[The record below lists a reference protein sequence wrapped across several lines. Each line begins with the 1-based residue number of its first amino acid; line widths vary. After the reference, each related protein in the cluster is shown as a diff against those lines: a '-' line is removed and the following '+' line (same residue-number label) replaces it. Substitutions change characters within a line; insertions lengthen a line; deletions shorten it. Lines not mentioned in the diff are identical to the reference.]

1 MRIDAHQHYW
11 SLARGDYGWLT
22 PELAAI
28 HRDFGPTDL
37 APHLAAGRIDR
48 TLLVQAAPT
57 EAETRYL
64 LDLAARHET
73 IAGVVGWVDFDA
85 PDAPRRVAALATD
98 PLLVGLRPMIH
109 DIADPDWM
117 LGPSILPV
125 LRAMMDE
132 GLVFDALVRPP
143 HLSRLIVLADR
154 MPDLA
159 IVVDHAAKPLIRQR
173 IQEPWSS
180 DLAALARRPN
190 VVVKLSGMLTEAAPG
205 DGMYHLYP
213 FIRTVLEA
221 FGPERILFG
230 SDWPV
235 LNLAGTYADWLDIVE
250 RTMAGLSGEAQSAIM
265 GGNAARIY
273 LSKRGRRQC

>member
-11 SLARGDYGWLT
+11 ALERGDYGWLT
-22 PELAAI
+22 PALAAI
-28 HRDFGPTDL
+28 HRDFGPADL
-37 APHLAAGRIDR
+37 APMLEVGRIDR
-48 TLLVQAAPT
+48 TILVQAAPT

-64 LDLAARHET
+64 LDLAARHAS
-73 IAGVVGWVDFDA
+73 IAGVVGWADFDA
-85 PDAPRRVAALATD
+85 ADAPERITALAAD

-109 DIADPDWM
+109 DIPDPDWM
-117 LGPSILPV
+117 LAPSILPA
-125 LRAMMDE
+125 LGAMVTQ
-132 GLVFDALVRPP
+132 GLVFDALLRPP
-143 HLSRLIVLADR
+143 HLSRLLVLADR

-159 IVVDHAAKPLIRQR
+159 IVVDHAAKPLVRER
-173 IQEPWSS
+173 IHEPWSS

-190 VVVKLSGMLTEAAPG
+190 VMVKLSGLLTEAAAG

-221 FGPERILFG
+221 FGPERVLFG

-235 LNLAGTYADWLDIVE
+235 LELAGTYAEWLDIVE
-250 RTMAGLSGEAQSAIM
+250 RTIAGLSAEAQAAIM

-273 LSKRGRRQC
+273 LEKRGRL

>member
-22 PELAAI
+22 PALAAI
-28 HRDFGPTDL
+28 YRDFGPGDL

-48 TLLVQAAPT
+48 TILVQAAPT

-64 LDLAARHET
+64 LELAARHDT
-73 IAGVVGWVDFDA
+73 IAGVVGWIDFDA
-85 PDAPRRVAALATD
+85 PDASRRVGALAAD

-109 DIADPDWM
+109 DIPDPDWM
-117 LGPSILPV
+117 LAPSVLPV
-125 LRAMMDE
+125 LRAMVAE

-143 HLSRLIVLADR
+143 HLSRLLVLADR
-154 MPDLA
+154 IPDLS
-159 IVVDHAAKPLIRQR
+159 IVVDHAAKPRIRER
-173 IQEPWSS
+173 IQEPWAS

-190 VVVKLSGMLTEAAPG
+190 VVVKLSGLLTEAAAG

-213 FIRTVLEA
+213 YIRTVMEA

-235 LNLAGTYADWLDIVE
+235 LELAGTYADWLDIVE
-250 RTMAGLSGEAQSAIM
+250 RTIAGLTAEAKAAIM

-273 LSKRGRRQC
+273 LTKRGRR

>member
-11 SLARGDYGWLT
+11 ALERGDYGWLT
-22 PELAAI
+22 PALVAI
-28 HRDFGPTDL
+28 HRDFGPADL
-37 APHLAAGRIDR
+37 APMLEVGRIDR
-48 TLLVQAAPT
+48 TILVQAAPT

-64 LDLAARHET
+64 LDLAARHAS
-73 IAGVVGWVDFDA
+73 IAGVVGWADFDA
-85 PDAPRRVAALATD
+85 TDAPERITALAAD

-109 DIADPDWM
+109 DIADPEWM
-117 LGPSILPV
+117 LAPSILPA
-125 LRAMMDE
+125 LRAMVTQ
-132 GLVFDALVRPP
+132 GLVFDALLRPP
-143 HLSRLIVLADR
+143 HLSRLLVLADR

-159 IVVDHAAKPLIRQR
+159 IVVDHAAKPLVRER
-173 IQEPWSS
+173 IHEPWSS

-190 VVVKLSGMLTEAAPG
+190 VMVKLSGLLTEAAAG

-221 FGPERILFG
+221 FGPERVLFG

-235 LNLAGTYADWLDIVE
+235 LELAGTYADWLDIVE
-250 RTMAGLSGEAQSAIM
+250 RTIAGLSAEAQAAIM

-273 LSKRGRRQC
+273 LGKRGRL

>member
-11 SLARGDYGWLT
+11 ALERGDYGWLT
-22 PELAAI
+22 PALAAI
-28 HRDFGPTDL
+28 HRDFGPADL
-37 APHLAAGRIDR
+37 APMLEVGRIDR
-48 TLLVQAAPT
+48 TILVQAAPT

-64 LDLAARHET
+64 LDLAARHAS
-73 IAGVVGWVDFDA
+73 IAGVVGWADFDA
-85 PDAPRRVAALATD
+85 ADAPERITALAAD

-109 DIADPDWM
+109 DIADPEWM
-117 LGPSILPV
+117 LAPSILPA
-125 LRAMMDE
+125 LRAMVTQ
-132 GLVFDALVRPP
+132 GLVFDALLRPP
-143 HLSRLIVLADR
+143 HLSRLLVLADR

-159 IVVDHAAKPLIRQR
+159 IVVDHAAKPLVRER
-173 IQEPWSS
+173 IHEPWSS

-190 VVVKLSGMLTEAAPG
+190 VMVKLSGLLTEAAAG

-221 FGPERILFG
+221 FGPERVLFG

-235 LNLAGTYADWLDIVE
+235 LELAGTYADWLDIVE
-250 RTMAGLSGEAQSAIM
+250 RTIAGLSAEAQAAIM

-273 LSKRGRRQC
+273 LGKRGRL

>member
-11 SLARGDYGWLT
+11 ALERGDYGWLT
-22 PELAAI
+22 PALAAI
-28 HRDFGPTDL
+28 HRDFGPADL
-37 APHLAAGRIDR
+37 APMLEVGRIDR
-48 TLLVQAAPT
+48 TILVQAAPT

-64 LDLAARHET
+64 LDLAARHAS
-73 IAGVVGWVDFDA
+73 IAGVVGWADFDA
-85 PDAPRRVAALATD
+85 ADAPERITALAAD

-109 DIADPDWM
+109 DIPDPDWM
-117 LGPSILPV
+117 LAPSILPA
-125 LRAMMDE
+125 LRAMVTQ
-132 GLVFDALVRPP
+132 GLVFDALLRPP
-143 HLSRLIVLADR
+143 HLSRLLVLADR

-159 IVVDHAAKPLIRQR
+159 IVVDHAAKPLVRER
-173 IQEPWSS
+173 IHEPWSS

-190 VVVKLSGMLTEAAPG
+190 VMVKLSGLLTEAAAG

-221 FGPERILFG
+221 FGPERVLFG

-235 LNLAGTYADWLDIVE
+235 LELAGIYADWLDIVE
-250 RTMAGLSGEAQSAIM
+250 RTIAGLSAEAQAAIM

-273 LSKRGRRQC
+273 LGKRGRL